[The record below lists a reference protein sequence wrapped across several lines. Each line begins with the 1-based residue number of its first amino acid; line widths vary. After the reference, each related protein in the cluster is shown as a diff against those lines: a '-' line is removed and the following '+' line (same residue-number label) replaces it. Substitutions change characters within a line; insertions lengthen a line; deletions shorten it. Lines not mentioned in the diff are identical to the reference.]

1 MSRRETDHQ
10 PLPEELTHELQ
21 GLLVEARDALND
33 MREGAAAL
41 ARRQVASPVATSS
54 ASNNN
59 HFGSA
64 GLILGV
70 IFSAICCTA
79 MLTGGAV
86 YAFMTSNQVAQQN
99 AKIAELDAKLAER
112 DRKTDDKLSR
122 MQDYLNAIYSLAPSL
137 KPKE

>member
-10 PLPEELTHELQ
+10 PLPEELAEDIGRL
-21 GLLVEARDALND
+21 
-33 MREGAAAL
+33 REAL
-41 ARRQVASPVATSS
+41 ADVRSSVVDIAKLQPAQVATSS